1 MRLLLTCVV
10 LALVANQASANT
22 AVKKRV
28 LYNLRI
34 WLRSAAHCAAASTT
48 DGELDHE
55 GAAECRRCW
64 SHVGDWSTEEGAAKG
79 NECLDTYEPEF
90 REMCGEKMS
99 AWEADQSIENRDAVD
114 ECWEEANMRRIAS
127 KCEEATGAGNHE
139 MGMLC
144 IFKHLSDNMR
154 YAREHVFGEKYNI
167 FDQPKYE
174 TAIERLFE
182 EGRCEHASGDNVN
195 RKTECNMCFTHVQ
208 KRVDKLQALAEKY
221 NVETGNSLTEDAI
234 PPMRRITAMWM
245 FCANNY
251 LAPTYSECFEQEA
264 ALRTAIEEANTEEW
278 TKIITDMNACSLIK
292 QAEFFFENCKE
303 GAGEGVEGLVS
314 YVNCAQNMTRT
325 WTAERRPEAMDFMEE
340 YFKGGPSYPEM
351 MDDE

>member
-99 AWEADQSIENRDAVD
+99 AWEAEQSTENRDAVD
-114 ECWEEANMRRIAS
+114 ECWEEANMRRIAA
-127 KCEEATGAGNHE
+127 KCAEAGSHE
-139 MGMLC
+139 LGMLC
-144 IFKHLSDNMR
+144 IFKHTSDNMK
-154 YAREHVFGEKYNI
+154 YAREQVFGEKYNI
-167 FDQPKYE
+167 LDQPKFE
-174 TAIERLFE
+174 KVIERLFE
-182 EGRCEHASGDNVN
+182 EGRCEHASGDDVD

-208 KRVDKLQALAEKY
+208 KKVDKLEALAEKY
-221 NVETGNSLTEDAI
+221 NIVQGATWGEDAI
-234 PPMRRITAMWM
+234 PEVRKVTAMWM

-251 LAPTYSECFEQEA
+251 LAPVYSDCFDQEA
-264 ALRTAIEEANTEEW
+264 ALRTAIDEGNTEEW
-278 TKIITDMNACSLIK
+278 TKVITEIGACALLK
-292 QAEFFFENCKE
+292 QSEFYFENCKE
-303 GAGEGVEGLVS
+303 GAGEGKEGLIS
-314 YVNCAQNMTRT
+314 YVTCAQNMTKA
-325 WTAERRPEAMDFMEE
+325 WTAERRPEVMDYMTD
-340 YFKGGPSYPEM
+340 YWRGGPSYPED
-351 MDDE
+351 MDE

>member
-1 MRLLLTCVV
+1 M
-10 LALVANQASANT
+10 
-22 AVKKRV
+22 
-28 LYNLRI
+28 
-34 WLRSAAHCAAASTT
+34 
-48 DGELDHE
+48 G
-55 GAAECRRCW
+55 
-64 SHVGDWSTEEGAAKG
+64 
-79 NECLDTYEPEF
+79 
-90 REMCGEKMS
+90 EMCGEKMS

-127 KCEEATGAGNHE
+127 KCEETTGAENHE

-154 YAREHVFGEKYNI
+154 YAREHVY
-167 FDQPKYE
+167 
-174 TAIERLFE
+174 
-182 EGRCEHASGDNVN
+182 

-221 NVETGNSLTEDAI
+221 NVEQGNSLTEDAI

-251 LAPTYSECFEQEA
+251 LAPTYSECYEQEA

-325 WTAERRPEAMDFMEE
+325 WTAERSPEAMDFMEE
-340 YFKGGPSYPEM
+340 YLKGGPSYPEM